1 MTVNRPQSIVPSTR
15 FQVRSIDSKPIL
27 YNATAVDG
35 ELSIVE
41 KLTTAN
47 GQRSTANP
55 DYSTLCFYK
64 SNLLLTVVRQL
75 LTSQVITLNFSAT
88 EVNKFFHSC
97 YLVHMKNKIALVTG
111 ASSGIGWAC
120 ALTLAKMGYDLIA
133 TGRRAER
140 LEELR
145 QALPKGVR
153 FLPLIF
159 DVRDRE
165 EVDRLLTQLPSDWA
179 SIDVLVNNAGN
190 AHGLDPIQTGSVA
203 DWDAMIDINVKG
215 LLYVSKAIIPG
226 MTQRNSGHIINI
238 GSIAGKEVYPNG
250 NVYCASKHAV
260 DALTNGMRMDLN
272 SFGIKV
278 MGIHPGLV
286 ETEFSLV
293 RFKGDTQRAGT
304 VYKGYSPLLA
314 QDIADIVE
322 FALTRPPHVVLAD
335 VVVLPTAQASATV
348 IHKKLS

>member
-1 MTVNRPQSIVPSTR
+1 MLPNDSAVNSGP
-15 FQVRSIDSKPIL
+15 
-27 YNATAVDG
+27 
-35 ELSIVE
+35 
-41 KLTTAN
+41 
-47 GQRSTANP
+47 
-55 DYSTLCFYK
+55 
-64 SNLLLTVVRQL
+64 LTVDKMNL
-75 LTSQVITLNFSAT
+75 IFSVA
-88 EVNKFFHSC
+88 EVNKFSHSY

-111 ASSGIGWAC
+111 ATSGIGRAC
-120 ALTLAKMGYDLIA
+120 ALTMAKMGYDLIA

-140 LEELR
+140 LEDLR
-145 QALPKGVR
+145 QELPEGVR
-153 FLPLIF
+153 FLPLLF
-159 DVRDRE
+159 DVRDRA
-165 EVDRLLTQLPSDWA
+165 EVERLLTNLPAEWA

-190 AHGLDPIQTGSVA
+190 AHGLDPIQTGNVD
-203 DWDAMIDINVKG
+203 DWDAMLDINVKG

-226 MTQRNSGHIINI
+226 MTERNSGFIINI

-272 SFGIKV
+272 PFGIKV

-293 RFKGDTQRAGT
+293 RFKGDEKRAGT
-304 VYKGYSPLLA
+304 VYQGYAPLLA

-322 FALTRPPHVVLAD
+322 FALTRPPHVVIAD

-348 IHKKLS
+348 IKKKLS